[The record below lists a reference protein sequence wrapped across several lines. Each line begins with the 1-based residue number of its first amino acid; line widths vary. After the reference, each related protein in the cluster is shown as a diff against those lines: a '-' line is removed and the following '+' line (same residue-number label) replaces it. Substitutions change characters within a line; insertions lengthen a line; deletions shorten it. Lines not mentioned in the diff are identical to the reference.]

1 MKSREPVLRM
11 VDTAATSAFK
21 ASSRVSASMRSRPAA
36 ALVSTPRTRTTT
48 PVSRKPASSRYLSA
62 RTLSLAG
69 SSAPERIEALGYSDT
84 EDGGNQEQ
92 RRSDGHQP
100 GRREVWYHLTEKGQ
114 DLRPVLEALLAWGLK
129 YERHPLGEDEAAHP
143 EHLLL
148 GVSTALN
155 QRAVRPGRP
164 RVWRFEFGDEDGA
177 FALVFDGE
185 GWSVGNGD
193 QPTDV
198 VVRTT
203 PRAWAEFITRPLAKR
218 RLPSREIGLSG
229 SEDRVSELVEAFGA
243 ERAGRPA

>member
-1 MKSREPVLRM
+1 MTSYGHFCLGARALEKVGDRWSLLIVRDLLQGPRRFGDLTRLLTNVTPKWLTIRLRQ
-11 VDTAATSAFK
+11 
-21 ASSRVSASMRSRPAA
+21 
-36 ALVSTPRTRTTT
+36 L
-48 PVSRKPASSRYLSA
+48 
-62 RTLSLAG
+62 
-69 SSAPERIEALGYSDT
+69 EA
-84 EDGGNQEQ
+84 DGIV
-92 RRSDGHQP
+92 RRDHQP